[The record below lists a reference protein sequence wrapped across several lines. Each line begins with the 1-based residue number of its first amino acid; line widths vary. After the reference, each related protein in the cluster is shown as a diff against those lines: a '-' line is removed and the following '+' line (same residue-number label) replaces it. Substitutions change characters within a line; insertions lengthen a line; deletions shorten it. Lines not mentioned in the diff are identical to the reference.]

1 MSASEV
7 AIAPSAGWIE
17 KFKKAEMAL
26 LFVLWA
32 AVGVLQMKRIRFG
45 LFTPYGADVF
55 LPAWL
60 YLCARENRTVLR
72 FVRNL
77 YT

>member
-1 MSASEV
+1 
-7 AIAPSAGWIE
+7 
-17 KFKKAEMAL
+17 MAL